1 MSNLRVE
8 AAATD
13 IISLLSPIPEGFTVS
28 IDDEHNAILI
38 GSDALA
44 FAVTQRSIEDGVAL
58 DQVKQMWPALLL
70 ELSQRFAILAGEF
83 KIKMEKQADAGDNEA
98 SAVQ

>member
-13 IISLLSPIPEGFTVS
+13 IMALLAPIPEGFTVS

-70 ELSQRFAILAGEF
+70 ELSQRFAIMAGEF
-83 KIKMEKQADAGDNEA
+83 KIKMEEQDNVEPNRA
-98 SAVQ
+98 AQG

>member
-8 AAATD
+8 AAATE
-13 IISLLSPIPEGFTVS
+13 IMTLLAPIPEGFTVS

-58 DQVKQMWPALLL
+58 DQVREMWPALLL

-83 KIKMEKQADAGDNEA
+83 KIKMEEQDNVEPNRA
-98 SAVQ
+98 AQG